1 MNQEGCC
8 RLLPGMRDYLPG
20 EAAQRRRLCQ
30 ILADLFRRWAYNEVI
45 TPSLELSEVFAEE
58 GRRLFQ
64 LIDQGELVVLRPE
77 MTAAVARVV
86 ATYYRDAAG
95 PLRFFYIGNVFRQE
109 PAQAGRLREFGQ
121 AGVELLGVRNSWAD
135 AEVIALAIEAVR
147 EAGVQDFRI
156 GMGQVQVTL
165 GLLHELEP
173 DPEVEEA
180 LKQALVARD
189 YVALEEVAAR
199 YGLAR
204 ELETLVGLRGGKEV
218 LPRAAALSTLPEV
231 ALGLQGLSEVWEALE
246 AAGLTDYLFLDLS
259 LLRDFNYYTGIVFEG
274 YVAGLGFPICGG
286 GRYDQLL
293 RRYGLDLP
301 ATGFALGLERL
312 LAATEGQNPGGS
324 TAGPSVLVAGR
335 RLDLVLS
342 RAQELRR
349 EGQVVEMDLEHHSR
363 ADAKAYAAAK
373 GIPVVEWMD

>member
-1 MNQEGCC
+1 
-8 RLLPGMRDYLPG
+8 MRDYLPA

-30 ILADLFRRWAYNEVI
+30 VLADLFRRWAYQEVI
-45 TPSLELSEVFAEE
+45 TPSLELGEVFAEE

-64 LIDQGELVVLRPE
+64 LIDQGELIVLRPE
-77 MTAAVARVV
+77 ITAAVARVV

-109 PAQAGRLREFGQ
+109 APQAGRLREFGQ

-147 EAGVQDFRI
+147 EAGVHDFRI

-165 GLLHELEP
+165 GLLRDLNLGQDGEG
-173 DPEVEEA
+173 A

-189 YVALEEVAAR
+189 YVALEEAAGR

-204 ELETLVGLRGGKEV
+204 ELEALADLRGGKEV
-218 LPRAAALSTLPEV
+218 LQRAESLSARPEV
-231 ALGLQGLSEVWEALE
+231 AAGLGGLHQVWEALE
-246 AAGLTDYLFLDLS
+246 AAGLADYLFLDLS

-293 RRYGLDLP
+293 RRYGLDMP

-312 LAATEGQNPGGS
+312 LVAAGGQDGGGA
-324 TAGPSVLVAGR
+324 AGDPAVLVAGR
-335 RLDLVLS
+335 RLDLVLA

-349 EGQVVEMDLEHHSR
+349 RGETAEMDLEHR
-363 ADAKAYAAAK
+363 TREEAVAYAAQR
-373 GIPVVEWMD
+373 GIPEVEWME

>member
-156 GMGQVQVTL
+156 GMGQV
-165 GLLHELEP
+165 
-173 DPEVEEA
+173 
-180 LKQALVARD
+180 
-189 YVALEEVAAR
+189 
-199 YGLAR
+199 
-204 ELETLVGLRGGKEV
+204 
-218 LPRAAALSTLPEV
+218 
-231 ALGLQGLSEVWEALE
+231 
-246 AAGLTDYLFLDLS
+246 
-259 LLRDFNYYTGIVFEG
+259 
-274 YVAGLGFPICGG
+274 
-286 GRYDQLL
+286 
-293 RRYGLDLP
+293 
-301 ATGFALGLERL
+301 
-312 LAATEGQNPGGS
+312 
-324 TAGPSVLVAGR
+324 
-335 RLDLVLS
+335 
-342 RAQELRR
+342 
-349 EGQVVEMDLEHHSR
+349 
-363 ADAKAYAAAK
+363 
-373 GIPVVEWMD
+373 